1 MKVIEKYRFD
11 MFVMYFSAYLKKKK
25 KSIAPNQKYYNLK
38 LYYLC
43 FLNSSPKQIPAF
55 APK

>member
-25 KSIAPNQKYYNLK
+25 KKHR
-38 LYYLC
+38 
-43 FLNSSPKQIPAF
+43 PKSEIL
-55 APK
+55 